1 MPLIGT
7 LTSGS
12 LGAFGLAQQAQIAIL
27 KATTAISGSSFE
39 FQQIVNSPAGSSL
52 AGTNTSILGTGSFAA
67 HGDYLVTGD
76 GTYQNVYVWN
86 LSDGSLHMSVPM
98 PSPPPQTNGWGFQID
113 IHGDYFIAGNGGD
126 SLDSGR
132 VTIHNVSTGAL
143 IKTLYGNARYVGIS
157 ENYAVSISSSGNIHI
172 FELATNTLRTFG
184 HPNTGS
190 GSKLIEVHGNNLI
203 LGFSD
208 GSLVSVHDIPTAF
221 ANANLNTSS
230 LTINP
235 GRSFRSLEAEGNYLA
250 LGGGGTA
257 DAQRI
262 LIYDLTTGTLLHDL
276 DPPEGIGDY
285 IYPGLGNSVQISGDY
300 LVAGYGR
307 GAKGPVAV
315 YDLTTGTLLQS
326 FTIDDLPDTYSFDNE
341 GNFGSSVAITDSKTI
356 VGIRYH
362 KAVGWESGDG
372 QGAFIIYSNPGQV
385 AAPAVSADWSNVTLA
400 HTLDNPNTVG
410 TSDHHYFSHA
420 AISNTYA
427 IVGAPNAN
435 GDARGNAYIF
445 DVSDGSLVYTLDN
458 PSQGSIPSDWF
469 GAATAIS
476 DTHAIVGNYV
486 FDDGT
491 GGGSGVAYIYDLS
504 DGSIAH
510 TLNNPNAYTYPN
522 GYNNDYFGERVGIA
536 GDYVIVGASRE
547 DDNTGG
553 DSGNTGNNS
562 GKAYIF
568 KVSDGSLVYTFN
580 NPNVYGTG
588 SNDFFGGTV
597 EISSTHAIVG
607 ARTEDGASADA
618 QGAAY
623 IYDLS
628 DGSLAYTLTNPNSYG
643 TGDRDYFGGA
653 VAISSTHAIVGA
665 WNEDSAPGVNT
676 SWGDEAGV
684 AYIYDLSDG
693 SLAYTLT
700 NPNSY
705 DTSAGDHFGWA
716 VAMNDTHAIVSA
728 FIEDDADG
736 DNSGA
741 AYIYDLSDGSLVST
755 LSNPNAYGT
764 SADDRFGAY
773 VGISDNR
780 VIVGAYWED
789 DANGENSGKAYI
801 FNAAEKAAEAAPASA
816 GWSVDLSNITYD
828 NVSYTIADNLDNTPY
843 QIVFND
849 DGTKMYVLGGNNAR
863 VLEYPLSTAFDLS
876 TISALSGLFTVS
888 SQETGPTSLAFNTDG
903 TKMYILGYGS
913 ANIHQYTL
921 STAFQVTASSVSYDN
936 VSFSVSNQELYPMN
950 LVFNTDGTK
959 MYVNGFNNTI
969 YEYALTTAFDVSS
982 ASFNNASFSGATE
995 ATGLYGFRFNQD
1007 GTKMYWISNQSD
1019 AVYQYSLATAFDVS
1033 TTSYDNVSYSILSE
1047 DGETLDLVF
1056 SNDGTKMYISGNSAD
1071 TVYQYS
1077 TGL

>member
-1 MPLIGT
+1 MSILAT
-7 LTSGS
+7 LSSGS
-12 LGAFGLAQQAQIAIL
+12 LGPIGLAQQAQIAIL
-27 KATTAISGSSFE
+27 KATTAIPGSS
-39 FQQIVNSPAGSSL
+39 
-52 AGTNTSILGTGSFAA
+52 
-67 HGDYLVTGD
+67 
-76 GTYQNVYVWN
+76 
-86 LSDGSLHMSVPM
+86 
-98 PSPPPQTNGWGFQID
+98 
-113 IHGDYFIAGNGGD
+113 
-126 SLDSGR
+126 
-132 VTIHNVSTGAL
+132 
-143 IKTLYGNARYVGIS
+143 
-157 ENYAVSISSSGNIHI
+157 
-172 FELATNTLRTFG
+172 
-184 HPNTGS
+184 
-190 GSKLIEVHGNNLI
+190 
-203 LGFSD
+203 
-208 GSLVSVHDIPTAF
+208 
-221 ANANLNTSS
+221 
-230 LTINP
+230 
-235 GRSFRSLEAEGNYLA
+235 
-250 LGGGGTA
+250 
-257 DAQRI
+257 
-262 LIYDLTTGTLLHDL
+262 
-276 DPPEGIGDY
+276 
-285 IYPGLGNSVQISGDY
+285 
-300 LVAGYGR
+300 
-307 GAKGPVAV
+307 
-315 YDLTTGTLLQS
+315 
-326 FTIDDLPDTYSFDNE
+326 
-341 GNFGSSVAITDSKTI
+341 
-356 VGIRYH
+356 
-362 KAVGWESGDG
+362 
-372 QGAFIIYSNPGQV
+372 
-385 AAPAVSADWSNVTLA
+385 SADWSNVTLA

-435 GDARGNAYIF
+435 GDAYGNAYIF

-458 PSQGSIPSDWF
+458 PTQGSIPSDNF

-476 DTHAIVGNYV
+476 DTHAIVGNNT

-491 GGGSGVAYIYDLS
+491 GSGSGVAYIYDLS

-522 GYNNDYFGERVGIA
+522 GYNNDYFGESVGIS
-536 GDYVIVGASRE
+536 GDYVIVGAGRE

-553 DSGNTGNNS
+553 VSGNNGNDS

-568 KVSDGSLVYTFN
+568 KVSDGSLVYTFD
-580 NPNVYGTG
+580 NPNSYGTG
-588 SNDFFGGTV
+588 SNDYFGNYV
-597 EISSTHAIVG
+597 AISSTHAIVG
-607 ARTEDGASADA
+607 ARTEDGASVEN

-653 VAISSTHAIVGA
+653 VAISDTHAIVGA
-665 WNEDSAPGVNT
+665 WNEDSAAGVNT
-676 SWGDEAGV
+676 SWGDDAGA

-700 NPNSY
+700 NPNTY
-705 DTSAGDHFGWA
+705 DTSAGDTFGWS
-716 VAMNDTHAIVSA
+716 VAINDTHAIVGARS
-728 FIEDDADG
+728 EDDADG
-736 DNSGA
+736 DNSGTV
-741 AYIYDLSDGSLVST
+741 YIYDLSDGSLVST

-764 SADDRFGAY
+764 SASDRFGTY

-789 DANGENSGKAYI
+789 DANGTNSGKAYI
-801 FNAAEKAAEAAPASA
+801 FNASEAAPVSS

-849 DGTKMYVLGGNNAR
+849 DGTKMYVMGGNNDR
-863 VLEYPLSTAFDLS
+863 VLTYSLSTAFDLS

-921 STAFQVTASSVSYDN
+921 STPFQVNASSVSYDN

-959 MYVNGFNNTI
+959 MYVNGYDNTI

-982 ASFNNASFSGATE
+982 ASFNNAIFSGATE

-1047 DGETLDLVF
+1047 DRETLDLVF
-1056 SNDGTKMYISGNSAD
+1056 SNDGTKMYISGSHSD